1 MLAFWLLARPLYASS
16 YYAAPAV
23 PSSFIMSIRSCKAE
37 RTASEVITFFYVLF
51 VVDSSPAL
59 VPWLEL
65 MQNPLQLPIFEI
77 IKKSI

>member
-1 MLAFWLLARPLYASS
+1 
-16 YYAAPAV
+16 
-23 PSSFIMSIRSCKAE
+23 MSIRSCKAE